1 LWKQGLD
8 QSSEN
13 LKAKSESERQVVR
26 VVLVEDDF
34 ELRQSLTDFLRL
46 NGFFVT
52 SVGSGSEFAS
62 VIQAGVFDVAIVDL
76 NLPDTNGFELTRFL
90 TEKTDLGV
98 IILTARTL
106 RDDRIRGY
114 AEGANLYFTKPVDG
128 DELVYAVRNLR
139 DRIRRIENSREP
151 AHTSRPIWRI
161 DCASWRL
168 FSPQGIAI
176 KLSSREAKM
185 ILCLAKASGRIVS
198 RADLTSAM
206 GYLDLNPETRSLDA
220 VVRRLR
226 SKARDAGLDLP
237 IHVAHGAGVEF
248 SVEIDIMK

>member
-1 LWKQGLD
+1 MWKQGLD

-13 LKAKSESERQVVR
+13 LKAKSGEDGQVAR

-46 NGFFVT
+46 NGFAVT
-52 SVGSGSEFAS
+52 SVGSGAEFAS
-62 VIQAGVFDVAIVDL
+62 VIDAGVFDVAIVDL
-76 NLPDTNGFELTRFL
+76 NLPDANGFELTRFL
-90 TEKTDLGV
+90 TQKTDLGV

-106 RDDRIRGY
+106 RDDKIRGY

-128 DELVYAVRNLR
+128 DELVHAVRNLW
-139 DRIRRIENSREP
+139 DRIRRSESGREP
-151 AHTSRPIWRI
+151 AHMSQPIWRI
-161 DCASWRL
+161 DCATWRL

-185 ILCLAKASGRIVS
+185 ILCLAKASGRIVP

-206 GYLDLNPETRSLDA
+206 GYRDLSPETRSLDA

-248 SVEIDIMK
+248 SVEIDIVK